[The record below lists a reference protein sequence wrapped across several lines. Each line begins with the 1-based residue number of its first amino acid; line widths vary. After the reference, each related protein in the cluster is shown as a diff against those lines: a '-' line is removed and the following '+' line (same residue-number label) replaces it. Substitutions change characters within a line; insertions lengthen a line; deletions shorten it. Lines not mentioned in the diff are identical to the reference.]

1 LQFVTLTQLSQPVA
15 TPVGVTTSFAFAKW
29 HRGKTRLP
37 DLLVARDVLLAMPAR
52 LSSREGVASIR
63 LPADIVNSAQRA
75 LLALLEVVG
84 ACLAPQ
90 PRFSLVITVQNFL
103 TPLAVPFG
111 TPPHGFGSCAVAV
124 IPAGTSVA
132 TFGGTAM
139 TRVEFAK
146 FEAERQSRSLQVNTN
161 LIFLGPPSREP
172 GDSINHSC
180 EPNCGMRNATT
191 IVAMR
196 DIAVGEELT
205 FDYAMSDASDYDE
218 FDCNCGTALCRG
230 RVRADDWQLE
240 TLRHR
245 YTGFFSPYIQ
255 RKIYAERH
263 RALLTKRDVETLLAT
278 YDTQPERAL
287 SAALR
292 KCLGMP
298 HASWETLIECAVVQ
312 PEEAHSLVLRNT
324 DALDS
329 LAKRLN
335 ETRGAGL

>member
-1 LQFVTLTQLSQPVA
+1 
-15 TPVGVTTSFAFAKW
+15 
-29 HRGKTRLP
+29 
-37 DLLVARDVLLAMPAR
+37 MPAR
-52 LSSREGVASIR
+52 LSSREGVAPNR

-111 TPPHGFGSCAVAV
+111 TPPHGFGSRAVVV

-132 TFGGTAM
+132 TFGGTAL
-139 TRVEFAK
+139 TRVEFARY
-146 FEAERQSRSLQVNTN
+146 EAERRSRSLQVNTN

-196 DIAVGEELT
+196 DIAVSEELT

-218 FDCNCGTALCRG
+218 FDCNCGTTLCRG
-230 RVRADDWQLE
+230 KVRADDWQLE
-240 TLRHR
+240 SLRHK
-245 YTGFFSPYIQ
+245 YKGFFSPYIQ
-255 RKIYAERH
+255 RKIDAERI
-263 RALLTKRDVETLLAT
+263 RALLTKHDVETLLST
-278 YDTQPERAL
+278 YDAHPEGAL
-287 SAALR
+287 STALR

-298 HASWETLIECAVVQ
+298 NANWETLVEHAVTQ
-312 PEEAHSLVLRNT
+312 PDELHRLLLRNA
-324 DALDS
+324 DALDA
-329 LAKRLN
+329 LAKTLN

>member
-1 LQFVTLTQLSQPVA
+1 M
-15 TPVGVTTSFAFAKW
+15 
-29 HRGKTRLP
+29 P
-37 DLLVARDVLLAMPAR
+37 DLLVARDVLLALPAR
-52 LSSREGVASIR
+52 LSGREGVASIR

-103 TPLAVPFG
+103 TPLAVPFD

-218 FDCNCGTALCRG
+218 FDCNCRTSLCRG

-245 YTGFFSPYIQ
+245 YKGFFSPYIQ
-255 RKIYAERH
+255 RKMDAERT
-263 RALLTKRDVETLLAT
+263 RALLTKHDVEKLLAT
-278 YDTQPERAL
+278 YDTHPIDAL
-287 SAALR
+287 STALR

-298 HASWETLIECAVVQ
+298 HATWRTLIEAAIPQ
-312 PEEAHSLVLRNT
+312 LQESQLLLSHDIE
-324 DALDS
+324 ALDS
-329 LAKRLN
+329 LTKRLN